1 MYYLLENKINVLI
14 ELTHKMYTPK
24 FPYLGNQAIITS
36 GRVTIH
42 SYDDFIFLFGKKG
55 VAISS
60 PATFTVDANERTII
74 ASPKIELGYQ
84 AEVAGEP
91 VMLGKTTA
99 QQLGRL
105 LDAIENLSN
114 ALNTLKIGEMNTA
127 IPLIVKTSNVL
138 SSTAK
143 SVKAQLNSRCLSNH
157 TYTK

>member
-1 MYYLLENKINVLI
+1 
-14 ELTHKMYTPK
+14 MYTPQ
-24 FPYLGNQAIITS
+24 FPYLGNQVIITS
-36 GRVTIH
+36 GRVTHH

-74 ASPKIELGYQ
+74 ASAEIELGYQ
-84 AEVAGEP
+84 AKRVGEP
-91 VMLGKTTA
+91 VMLGHTTA
-99 QQLGRL
+99 VQLGRL

-114 ALNTLKIGEMNTA
+114 ALNTLKIGELNTA
-127 IPLIVKTSNVL
+127 IPLIKQTSTVL

-143 SVKAQLNSRCLSNH
+143 SVKAQLSTKCLSKH

>member
-1 MYYLLENKINVLI
+1 
-14 ELTHKMYTPK
+14 MYTPQ
-24 FPYLGNQAIITS
+24 FPYTGNQAIISS

-84 AEVAGEP
+84 AQAQGEP
-91 VMLGKTTA
+91 LLLGRTTV
-99 QQLGRL
+99 QQLGFL
-105 LDAIENLSN
+105 LDAVQTLSN
-114 ALNTLKIGEMNTA
+114 ALAQLNSEELEISVPIIIQSAT
-127 IPLIVKTSNVL
+127 VL
-138 SSTAK
+138 SDTAK
-143 SVKAQLNSRCLSNH
+143 TVKAQLNNKCLSQN

>member
-1 MYYLLENKINVLI
+1 MYI
-14 ELTHKMYTPK
+14 PQ

-60 PATFTVDANERTII
+60 PTTFTVDADERTII

-84 AEVAGEP
+84 AERVGEP
-91 VMLGKTTA
+91 VMMGLTTA
-99 QQLGRL
+99 TQLGRL
-105 LDAIENLSN
+105 LDALESVSN
-114 ALNTLKIGEMNTA
+114 ALNSLAIGEVDTA
-127 IPLIVKTSNVL
+127 IPRITASTKIL
-138 SSTAK
+138 SSTIT
-143 SVKAQLNSRCLSNH
+143 SVKAQLRTKCLSKT